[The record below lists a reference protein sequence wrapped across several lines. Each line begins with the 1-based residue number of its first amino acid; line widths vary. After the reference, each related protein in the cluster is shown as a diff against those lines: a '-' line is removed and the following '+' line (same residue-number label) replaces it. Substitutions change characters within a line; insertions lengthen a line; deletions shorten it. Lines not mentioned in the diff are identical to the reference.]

1 MFLITMNT
9 KHKIQFWKE
18 VRNMHREEGRYS
30 DEKDNDD
37 DDDIDDCSDD
47 DVVSHEYESRL
58 DPSLVSTF

>member
-1 MFLITMNT
+1 
-9 KHKIQFWKE
+9 
-18 VRNMHREEGRYS
+18 MHREEGRYS

-58 DPSLVSTF
+58 DPSLVNTF